1 LKNKSDNL
9 HVHST
14 STRLL
19 RPHDIEFIENALRKV
34 GAFGEVHLV
43 VEHGR
48 IRYVRTIKSEAV
60 DEPRIQP
67 SVAES

>member
-1 LKNKSDNL
+1 
-9 HVHST
+9 
-14 STRLL
+14 LL